1 MSHPISLQRIDLPVR
16 QWRTAAIVL
25 TGVAAV
31 ELVLLLFVG
40 GALLSR
46 SGTETVAPA
55 KHGTTTIAKVKPTK
69 AKTPPA
75 AAQALPRRKVGV
87 LVLNGNGRTGAAGV
101 AASRVTGHGYRVRG
115 VANAPTTEYAHS
127 IVMYKPG
134 FKSEGARL
142 ARDLGVGIVGP
153 LDGMRP
159 SQLSGAHTVLILGS
173 SS

>member
-69 AKTPPA
+69 AKTA
-75 AAQALPRRKVGV
+75 ARGRTGAASARKVGV
-87 LVLNGNGRTGAAGV
+87 LVLNGNGRTGAAERRSEPGDRPRLPR
-101 AASRVTGHGYRVRG
+101 ARRRERPHDRVCALDRDVQ
-115 VANAPTTEYAHS
+115 
-127 IVMYKPG
+127 PG
-134 FKSEGARL
+134 FKSEGAGSRAISASASS
-142 ARDLGVGIVGP
+142 ARSTACGRRSCTGP
-153 LDGMRP
+153 TP
-159 SQLSGAHTVLILGS
+159 C
-173 SS
+173 